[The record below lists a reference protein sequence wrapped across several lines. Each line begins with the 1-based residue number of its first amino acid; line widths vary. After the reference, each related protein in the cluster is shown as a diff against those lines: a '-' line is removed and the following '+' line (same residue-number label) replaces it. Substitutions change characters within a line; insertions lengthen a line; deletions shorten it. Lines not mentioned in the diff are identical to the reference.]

1 MPVPQDKAGDALS
14 RDIAAAEDRAARR
27 ARRRARLAQKQDTT
41 VPSPCVALCQMDNK
55 TGLCVGCHR
64 NIDEIREWMILT
76 REEKL
81 DILDK
86 IESRR

>member
-1 MPVPQDKAGDALS
+1 MHVPQDKIGNALS
-14 RDIAAAEDRAARR
+14 RDAATAKDRAARR
-27 ARRRARLAQKQDTT
+27 VRLARKQDTS

-55 TGLCVGCHR
+55 SGLCIGCHR
-64 NIDEIREWMILT
+64 NIGEIREWMILT

-86 IESRR
+86 IESRHQTV